1 MITGP
6 EKFGCTQDRLRG
18 FADVFDASGHPV
30 DPRFVME
37 GDFTYDCGAQ
47 AIQRA
52 LGLGLEFDAV
62 FAHNDLSAA
71 GALQALRHAGRTVP
85 GDVALVGF
93 DDILHAAHT
102 EPPLTTIRQ
111 PMRQM
116 GEMAAR
122 RLIAHFDGTPLTS
135 EPNILSTTLVVRSS
149 TA

>member
-1 MITGP
+1 V
-6 EKFGCTQDRLRG
+6 
-18 FADVFDASGHPV
+18 FAAAGHPV
-30 DPRFVME
+30 DPRYVME
-37 GDFTYDCGAQ
+37 GDFTYDCGTQ

-149 TA
+149 TVPAQPERTTGQHL